1 MIPETRSQ
9 SLQNSVFEFSTNPLE
24 VSEDITAAH
33 TESSSYISIKTFQ
46 KSDSGKYAR
55 TIRTCNLTPES
66 NTPFLRANT
75 LYSVNEAGNRSE
87 PFYGAAVASSN

>member
-1 MIPETRSQ
+1 MSIKHKVDMLCRKCDTRDRSQ

-55 TIRTCNLTPES
+55 TN
-66 NTPFLRANT
+66 
-75 LYSVNEAGNRSE
+75 
-87 PFYGAAVASSN
+87 